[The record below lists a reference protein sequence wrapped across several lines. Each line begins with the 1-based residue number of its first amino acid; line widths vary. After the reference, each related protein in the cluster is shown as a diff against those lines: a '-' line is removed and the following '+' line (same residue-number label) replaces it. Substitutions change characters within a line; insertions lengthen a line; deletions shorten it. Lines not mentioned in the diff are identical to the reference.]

1 MAPSSRAIL
10 ARARAAPMTDLAVA
24 LVVAIL
30 VVAALHVPRW
40 GDALGR
46 RVRGDRARP
55 DAPEDERDDGRR
67 P

>member
-1 MAPSSRAIL
+1 
-10 ARARAAPMTDLAVA
+10 MTDLAVA
-24 LVVAIL
+24 LFVAIL